1 MSRLITNSLPKKEH
15 GYVVIT
21 YLFKHG
27 GEASHIIAFDSDE
40 ECGRF
45 DFDRWFLDR
54 MMHEGGMFPLNGY
67 ERVSIDTIARIHCE
81 SFDKEDY

>member
-1 MSRLITNSLPKKEH
+1 MTGNRTIINSEH
-15 GYVVIT
+15 GYAVIT

-27 GEASHIIAFDSDE
+27 GESSHIIAFDSDE
-40 ECGRF
+40 GYERF

-81 SFDKEDY
+81 PFDKEDY

>member
-1 MSRLITNSLPKKEH
+1 MSTMISNALPNKEH
-15 GYVVIT
+15 GCVAIT

-27 GEASHIIAFDSDE
+27 GESLHIIAFDSDDLYE
-40 ECGRF
+40 QF

-54 MMHEGGMFPLNGY
+54 MEHEGGMFPLNGY

-81 SFDKEDY
+81 LFDKEDY

>member
-1 MSRLITNSLPKKEH
+1 MSTQISNALPNNEH

-27 GEASHIIAFDSDE
+27 GEASHIIVFDSDE
-40 ECGRF
+40 EYGRF

-81 SFDKEDY
+81 PFDKEDY